1 MTPEQYQRVKELFTQ
16 ALNRPAD
23 ERTAW
28 LASEAADDADVLRE
42 VREMLAEESNP
53 NSAARQL
60 DAGAVSML
68 DDSTAMPERISKY
81 RIVGLKGHGG
91 MGIVYEAEQDSPKR
105 RVALKV
111 IRTPMVSPQ
120 LLARFK
126 REAEVLG
133 KLQHVGIAHIYEA
146 AISHDESGEQPFLA
160 MELIQGERITAYAK
174 AHHLSTRQRLELV
187 ARVCDAVQHAHQRG
201 IIHRDLK
208 PANILVVEPESSLTG
223 SLKSASRIADT
234 VGQPK
239 VLDFGVARLV
249 EGDANV
255 ATLQT
260 EVGQLIGTLAYM
272 SPEQV
277 AGDSSSLD
285 TRCDIYALGVL
296 LFELLSGQLPHD
308 LQNCS
313 IAQAAR
319 IIQEEEPTRLS
330 EAGAQLRGDLET
342 IVAKALEK
350 DREHRYQSA
359 GEMAADLRRFLADEP
374 IVARPASAIYQF
386 RKFARRNKGL
396 VTGLGVAMVVLMLGI
411 TGTVIGLLSALKANR
426 ELADTNRKLEESN
439 TDLKNVSQFQSDQL
453 TEIDA
458 AGMALQ
464 LRSDLLSGI
473 PQEERSTF
481 ESLVGDVNFVDYA
494 RSTLDHNF
502 FTRAV
507 KSVESQF
514 EDQPLLQATLLQDLA
529 TTMRE
534 LGLLD
539 SAVSPQERSLAIR
552 REKLG
557 DEHYDSLASWGELGN
572 LQLSRG
578 EFEEAESHFRKIL
591 EGYGKTL
598 GESARETSSAAVN
611 LALVVQQLGRNDEA
625 EELARTASDGLSK
638 AYGPNDVDT
647 LHAMATLASIVNYQ
661 GRYEEAEK
669 LSRETLK
676 RRREVMGDDNT
687 LSAASM
693 ITLATTLGNQG
704 AYEEALKLT
713 REAFEVR
720 SKLLGARHPQTLAT
734 QMEIGAHLTSLAK
747 LEEAEPILRDAL
759 EKRRQVL
766 GNSHYGTLNSV
777 DALASVLEE
786 RGQFTEAE
794 ALFRESLDGRRRTLG
809 DDHPATLRALGN
821 LGFILSRQGKAT
833 EAEPLYR
840 ETLAGLRR
848 VYGNDHPHTLTSVG
862 NLASLLSG
870 LGKDEEAEPLYY
882 ESLEGRRRLLG
893 EDHPSTLNAIYN
905 MGDMHLR
912 QGKLDQA
919 ERFCKEAYDGYQR
932 VGGDDHIGTLY
943 SLTLMGRL
951 RMAQE
956 NPAEAVPFFEN
967 AVERRRRIN
976 GDDHPLTRDAVTGLI
991 DSLEAQ
997 DRWSDAEQWR
1007 RFILD
1012 VTIRTSPDDAA
1023 KRAGANC
1030 ELGYNLLRQQR
1041 HSDAESPLAQCVSEY
1056 KESDES
1062 ESWKR
1067 WAAESLLG
1075 EAIAGNP
1082 NRYEEAEPLLLESAK
1097 HLTTI
1102 CEENSQL
1109 RSQLIDAQQRLA
1121 DLYHAWGK
1129 EQEADKWRALAE
1141 STDTHHQD

>member
-1 MTPEQYQRVKELFTQ
+1 MTPDQYQRVKELFTQ
-16 ALNRPAD
+16 ALNRPAN
-23 ERTAW
+23 ERAAW
-28 LASEAADDADVLRE
+28 LADEAADDADVFRE

-53 NSAARQL
+53 NSAAKQL
-60 DAGAVSML
+60 DAGAASML
-68 DDSTAMPERISKY
+68 DDSPTMPERIGKY

-133 KLQHVGIAHIYEA
+133 KLQHAGIAHIYEA
-146 AISHDESGEQPFLA
+146 AISQDESGEQPFLA

-174 AHHLSTRQRLELV
+174 AHNLSTRHRLELV

-223 SLKSASRIADT
+223 SLKSTSRIADA

-249 EGDANV
+249 EGDASI

-277 AGDSSSLD
+277 TGDSSSLD

-319 IIQEEEPTRLS
+319 IIQEEEPTKLS

-359 GEMAADLRRFLADEP
+359 SEMAADLRRFLADEP
-374 IVARPASAIYQF
+374 IVARPASAVYQF

-396 VTGLGVAMVVLMLGI
+396 VTGLGVALVVLILGV
-411 TGTVIGLLSALKANR
+411 TGTVFGLLSALQANR

-453 TEIDA
+453 TGIDA

-494 RSTLDHNF
+494 RSTLEHNF
-502 FTRAV
+502 FDRAV

-539 SAVSPQERSLAIR
+539 SAVAPQERSLAIR
-552 REKLG
+552 RQELG
-557 DEHYDSLASWGELGN
+557 DEHYDSLASLGELGN

-578 EFEEAESHFRKIL
+578 EFEEAESRFRQIL

-611 LALVVQQLGRNDEA
+611 LALVLQRLGRNEEA
-625 EELARTASDGLSK
+625 EELARTAYNGLSK
-638 AYGPNDVDT
+638 AYGPNDIDT
-647 LHAMATLASIVNYQ
+647 LHAMATLASIVNFQ

-669 LSRETLK
+669 LARETLQ
-676 RRREVMGDDNT
+676 RRREVLGDDNSLT
-687 LSAASM
+687 AASM
-693 ITLATTLGNQG
+693 LTLATVLGNQG

-720 SKLLGARHPQTLAT
+720 SKLLGAEHPKTLAT
-734 QMEIGAHLTSLAK
+734 QMEIGTHLTSLAK

-759 EKRRQVL
+759 EKRRHVL
-766 GNSHYGTLNSV
+766 GKTHYDTINSV
-777 DALASVLEE
+777 DSLASLLEE
-786 RGQFTEAE
+786 RGLYAEAE
-794 ALFRESLDGRRRTLG
+794 SLFRESLEGRRRTLG
-809 DDHPATLRALGN
+809 NDHPATLRALGN
-821 LGFILSRQGKAT
+821 LGFMLSQEGKAE

-848 VYGNDHPHTLTSVG
+848 VYGNDHPHTLTSIG
-862 NLASLLSG
+862 NLAALLSG
-870 LGKDEEAEPLYY
+870 LGKHEEALPLYH

-893 EDHPSTLNAIYN
+893 DDHPSTLNAIYN
-905 MGDMHLR
+905 MGDMLLR

-919 ERFCKEAYDGYQR
+919 EGFCKEAYEGYQR

-943 SLTLMGRL
+943 SLTLMGQL
-951 RMAQE
+951 RMAQD
-956 NPAEAVPFFEN
+956 NPAEAETFLET
-967 AVERRRRIN
+967 AVERRRRVN
-976 GDDHPLTRDAVTGLI
+976 GDDHPETLGAVLGLADA
-991 DSLEAQ
+991 LEAQ
-997 DRWSDAEQWR
+997 NDWTDAEQWR
-1007 RFILD
+1007 RFVID
-1012 VTIRTSPDDAA
+1012 AATRNHPDDGTR
-1023 KRAGANC
+1023 RAGALC
-1030 ELGYNLLRQQR
+1030 ALGHNLLRQNR
-1041 HSDAESPLAQCVSEY
+1041 PTEAEASLSEGLSLYKDSDQ
-1056 KESDES
+1056 S
-1062 ESWKR
+1062 ESWPR
-1067 WAAESLLG
+1067 WNAQGLLA
-1075 EAIAGNP
+1075 EAISADP
-1082 NRYEEAEPLLLESAK
+1082 NRYAEAEPLLLECAEQLASA
-1097 HLTTI
+1097 L
-1102 CEENSQL
+1102 EENERA
-1109 RSQLIDAQQRLA
+1109 RSRVAEARLRLA
-1121 DLYHAWGK
+1121 DLYRAWGK
-1129 EQEADKWRALAE
+1129 RREETKWRSLTGA
-1141 STDTHHQD
+1141 TD